1 MKCGTKFSSFV
12 NYSSKYRH
20 LLVQSQPY
28 RHRKHLKILFV
39 IHNKFIFL
47 ETKTNLFFITSV
59 TAINYLYGDV
69 MPPKKDKIPAKI
81 KLKKHLNADAL
92 FKEVYLNFEKFPEFR
107 SQNIE
112 ISIADALMS
121 GFAMFSLKD
130 PSLLAFDD
138 RRHNDGKLMNLKSVY
153 GIGKVPSD
161 TTMREILDNV
171 TLGNFNTSFKTI
183 FSKIQRGGALSPMKY
198 IQGHYILSIDGTGF
212 FSSSKLKSDACL
224 EKKNK
229 ETGETIGYYQQ
240 MLGASIVHPDFKEVI
255 PLMPEMI
262 IKQDGETKNDCE
274 RNACKRFFAQLR
286 IDHPHL
292 PLCITE
298 DALSGNAPHIQS
310 LKKYNFRFV
319 LGVKPGDHAFLF
331 EYVNS
336 AAQKGQVVEF
346 EVPDKKN
353 PKITHRFRF
362 LNDVPLNKSNQNV
375 RVNFMEYWEITEKK
389 TKHFSWITDFDIM
402 RKNAYEIM
410 RTGRVRWKIENETFN
425 TLKNQGYHFGH
436 NFGLGKKNLSGVFAM
451 LMMLAF
457 LVDQTQQLTCN
468 LFQSV
473 WRKSGS
479 KRALWEQ
486 MRAFFMN
493 HKLDSMTQ
501 LYRALL
507 YGIEFQSPVI
517 LKDTS

>member
-1 MKCGTKFSSFV
+1 MPKKRI
-12 NYSSKYRH
+12 K
-20 LLVQSQPY
+20 
-28 RHRKHLKILFV
+28 KIY
-39 IHNKFIFL
+39 K
-47 ETKTNLFFITSV
+47 S
-59 TAINYLYGDV
+59 
-69 MPPKKDKIPAKI
+69 KKDKIPTKI
-81 KLKKHLNADAL
+81 KLRKHLNADAL
-92 FKEVYLNFEKFPEFR
+92 FEVVYSNFKKFPEFR
-107 SQNIE
+107 SENIE
-112 ISIADALMS
+112 ISMADALMS

-130 PSLLAFDD
+130 PSLLAFDE
-138 RRHNDGKLMNLKSVY
+138 RRNNDGKLMNLKSVY
-153 GIGKVPSD
+153 GIGKVPCD
-161 TTMREILDNV
+161 TTMREILDDV
-171 TLGNFNTSFKTI
+171 TLENFNTSFKTV

-198 IQGHYILSIDGTGF
+198 IQGHYILSVDGTGF
-212 FSSSKLKSDACL
+212 FASSKLNSEACL

-240 MLGASIVHPDFKEVI
+240 LLGASIVHPDFKEVI
-255 PLMPEMI
+255 PLMPELI
-262 IKQDGETKNDCE
+262 IKQDGDTKNDCE
-274 RNACKRFFAQLR
+274 RNACKRFFIQLR

-298 DALSGNAPHIQS
+298 DALSGNAPHIKS
-310 LKKYNFRFV
+310 LKKFNLRYV

-331 EYVNS
+331 DYVNS
-336 AAQKGQVVEF
+336 ATQKGQVAEF

-353 PKITHRFRF
+353 PKITHRYRY

-389 TKHFSWITDFDIM
+389 TKHFSWITDFYIM
-402 RKNAYEIM
+402 QENAYEIM

-436 NFGLGKKNLSGVFAM
+436 NFGLGKQNLSGVFAM

-468 LFQSV
+468 LFRSV
-473 WRKSGS
+473 WRKLGS

-486 MRAFFMN
+486 IRAFFMN

-507 YGIEFQSPVI
+507 YGFEFQAPVI
-517 LKDTS
+517 LDDTS

>member
-1 MKCGTKFSSFV
+1 MPKKRIKKT
-12 NYSSKYRH
+12 Y
-20 LLVQSQPY
+20 QS
-28 RHRKHLKILFV
+28 
-39 IHNKFIFL
+39 
-47 ETKTNLFFITSV
+47 
-59 TAINYLYGDV
+59 
-69 MPPKKDKIPAKI
+69 KKDKIPAKI
-81 KLKKHLNADAL
+81 KLRKHLNADAL
-92 FKEVYLNFEKFPEFR
+92 FEEVYSNFKKFPEFR
-107 SQNIE
+107 SENLE
-112 ISIADALMS
+112 ISMADALMS

-130 PSLLAFDD
+130 PSLLAFDE
-138 RRHNDGKLMNLKSVY
+138 RRNNDGKLMNLKSVY
-153 GIGKVPSD
+153 GIGKVPCD
-161 TTMREILDNV
+161 TTMRKILDDV

-198 IQGHYILSIDGTGF
+198 IQGHYILSVDGTGF
-212 FSSSKLKSDACL
+212 FSSSKLNSEACL

-240 MLGASIVHPDFKEVI
+240 LLGAAIVHPDFKEVI

-298 DALSGNAPHIQS
+298 DALSGNAPHIKS
-310 LKKYNFRFV
+310 LKKFNLRFV

-331 EYVNS
+331 DYVNL
-336 AAQKGQVVEF
+336 AAQKRQVVEF
-346 EVPDKKN
+346 EVTDKKK
-353 PKITHRFRF
+353 PKITHRYRF
-362 LNDVPLNKSNQNV
+362 LNDVPLNKSNQDV

-389 TKHFSWITDFDIM
+389 TKHFSWITDFHITQG
-402 RKNAYEIM
+402 NAYEIM

-436 NFGLGKKNLSGVFAM
+436 NFGLGKQNLSGVFAM

-468 LFQSV
+468 LFRSV
-473 WRKSGS
+473 WRKLGS

-486 MRAFFMN
+486 IRAFFMN

-501 LYRALL
+501 LYKVLL
-507 YGIEFQSPVI
+507 YGFEFQAPVI
-517 LKDTS
+517 LGDTS